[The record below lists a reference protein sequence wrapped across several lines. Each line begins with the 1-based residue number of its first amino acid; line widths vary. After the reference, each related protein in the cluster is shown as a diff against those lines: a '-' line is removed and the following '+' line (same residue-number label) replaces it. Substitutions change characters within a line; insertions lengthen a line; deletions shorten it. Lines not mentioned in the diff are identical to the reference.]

1 MYTNVCGLI
10 KSKTHALK
18 SLILFHDILFAMTYD
33 CRGSLTDARTGT
45 LEKPVGGVLRLQR

>member
-18 SLILFHDILFAMTYD
+18 SFILFHDILFAMTYD